1 MSAESRDHP
10 REARILVEA
19 EVRELITL
27 DSARRAVADAFA
39 ALAMG
44 KAVLPAVMDIDVIEH
59 HGEFHAKGAYLRGA
73 PFYSI
78 KTASGFFDNPAKGL
92 PAGEG
97 VTLVFD
103 AETGLLQTVIFDGG
117 FLTDLR
123 TAAAGA
129 VAAEYFSASGV
140 TRAAIIGAGVQ
151 GRFQLSALRSV
162 RSITHAAI
170 FDIDA
175 AKAESYALEMGEAE
189 GLTVT
194 VSNSVEEAVRDAQVV
209 VTTTPSRAPYLR
221 AEWLHPGVHVTAMG
235 SDMPAKQELDPGV
248 LGLADKVVADYQA
261 QCLTQGEIHHAIKAG
276 AMTAADVYGDLG
288 ETVAGSK
295 PGREGDSEITVVDL
309 TGVGV
314 QDAAVAN
321 IVAREAARRGLGRTL
336 SDLSA

>member
-1 MSAESRDHP
+1 MNMELSNPP
-10 REARILVEA
+10 RVARILVES
-19 EVRELITL
+19 EVRELI
-27 DSARRAVADAFA
+27 SMKAARAAVAEAFA
-39 ALAMG
+39 LLAMG
-44 KAVLPAVMDIDVIEH
+44 KAVLPAVMDIDVVEH

-78 KTASGFFDNPAKGL
+78 KTASGFFENPAKGL

-129 VAAEYFSASGV
+129 VAAEYLSATGV
-140 TRAAIIGAGVQ
+140 THAAIIGAGVQ
-151 GRFQLSALRSV
+151 GRYQLSALRSV
-162 RSITHAAI
+162 RPITHATI
-170 FDIDA
+170 FDLDA
-175 AKAESYALEMGEAE
+175 AKAKSYALEMGEAD

-194 VSNSVEEAVRDAQVV
+194 VANSVEDAVRDAQIV

-221 AEWLHPGVHVTAMG
+221 AEWLRPGVHITAMG

-248 LGLADKVVADYQA
+248 LGVADKVVADYLA

-288 ETVAGSK
+288 EIVAGLK

-321 IVAREAARRGLGRTL
+321 IVAGEAARRGLGRTL
-336 SDLSA
+336 SELSA

>member
-1 MSAESRDHP
+1 VAE
-10 REARILVEA
+10 
-19 EVRELITL
+19 
-27 DSARRAVADAFA
+27 AFA
-39 ALAMG
+39 LLATD
-44 KAVLPAVMDIDVIEH
+44 KAVLPAVMDIDVVEH

-103 AETGLLQTVIFDGG
+103 AETGLLQAVIFDGG

-129 VAAEYFSASGV
+129 VAAEYFSSGEA

-151 GRFQLSALRSV
+151 GRYQLRALRAV
-162 RSITHAAI
+162 RPIRHATI
-170 FDIDA
+170 FDIDTP
-175 AKAESYALEMGEAE
+175 KAESYALEMGEAD
-189 GLTVT
+189 GLTVR
-194 VSNSVEEAVRDAQVV
+194 VAHSVEDAVRDAQVI
-209 VTTTPSRAPYLR
+209 VTTTPARAPYLK
-221 AEWLHPGVHVTAMG
+221 ADWLQPGVHITAMG

-248 LGLADKVVADYQA
+248 LRLADKVVADYLP
-261 QCLTQGEIHHAIKAG
+261 QCLTQGEIHHAILAG
-276 AMTAADVYGDLG
+276 ALTAADVYGDLG
-288 ETVAGSK
+288 EIVAGSK

-321 IVAREAARRGLGRTL
+321 LVAAEALRRGLGRTL